1 MNRFLRDIIEF
12 ITENIFTVMFII
24 YFATSVLEVGG
35 IVFDVKHD
43 EKETKVSIETP
54 QKPKDTEQKQK
65 VTESPQ
71 SSW

>member
-1 MNRFLRDIIEF
+1 MNRFLREFIEL
-12 ITENIFTVMFII
+12 ITENIFTIMFII
-24 YFATSVLEVGG
+24 YFVTSMLDIGG

-54 QKPKDTEQKQK
+54 QKPKDTEQKPK
-65 VTESPQ
+65 VTETPQ